1 MSQTTYDVI
10 VIGGGVVGASTTYTL
25 ARTGHRVLLLDQYE
39 PGHTHGSS
47 HGDGRIVR
55 FNYPQPIYV
64 EMAMLA
70 YPGWEALQQ
79 RAGKRLVQK
88 TGLWECGHADS
99 AIMNELVETL
109 TRYNIAFERLSADEN
124 KHRFPQLC
132 LDEGS
137 EAIYQADGMV
147 AFATQIVQTYWR
159 LAVDCGADTQT
170 GVRVEAIEPNSS
182 GVTVR
187 TKDGESFTAPKA
199 VLTAGGWAKTM
210 LSKLGLDLLLKITQE
225 HIAYFAPKDDTYS
238 HRVGDLPNVIDQH
251 DKDIYYALPQVEITG
266 VKAGFHGTGPVIDP
280 DNRPDIDMS
289 LFEPLSAWIER
300 RYAHL
305 NPEPTSAL
313 TCLYTNTPDEDFILD
328 RHPDAPNLII
338 GSGFSGHGFKFA
350 PVLGQILSA
359 LALDE
364 SPPLPLDVFRIDRF

>member
-1 MSQTTYDVI
+1 MTRTSYDMI
-10 VIGGGVVGASTTYTL
+10 VIGGGVVGASTAYTI
-25 ARTGHRVLLLDQYE
+25 ANTGQRVLLLDQYE
-39 PGHTHGSS
+39 PGHTQGSS

-88 TGLWECGHADS
+88 TGLWECGYAGS
-99 AIMNELVETL
+99 PIINELVETL
-109 TRYNIAFERLSADEN
+109 SRYDIAFERLSADESRQ
-124 KHRFPQLC
+124 RFPQLW
-132 LDEGS
+132 LDAGS

-147 AFATQIVQTYWR
+147 AFATQVVQTYWR
-159 LAVDCGADTQT
+159 LAVECGADTRT
-170 GVRVEAIEPNSS
+170 GVRVKAIEPNSS
-182 GVTVR
+182 GVTVC
-187 TKDGESFTAPKA
+187 TTDGEAFTAPKA

-210 LSKLGLDLLLKITQE
+210 LSELGLDLPLKITQE

-251 DKDIYYALPQVEITG
+251 EKDIYYALPQVEITG

-280 DNRPDIDMS
+280 DKRPEMNMS

-300 RYAHL
+300 RYAYL
-305 NPEPTSAL
+305 RPEPTNAL

-364 SPPLPLDVFRIDRF
+364 SPPLPLDTFRLDRF